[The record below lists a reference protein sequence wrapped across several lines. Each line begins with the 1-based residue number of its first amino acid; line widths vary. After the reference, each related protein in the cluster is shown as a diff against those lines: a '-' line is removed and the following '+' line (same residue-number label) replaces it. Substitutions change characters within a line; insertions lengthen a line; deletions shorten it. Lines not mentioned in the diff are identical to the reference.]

1 MSSSWLI
8 WIVLAALAGIGGGYF
23 LGRSSSA
30 GVKRSLQL
38 EEDLR
43 ETRGELE
50 RYRNNVVEH
59 FTTTA
64 QLVNK
69 LTADYR
75 AVYQH
80 LSRGA
85 QELTAGRIPQ
95 IEALS
100 GPSSQQAELAPPPP
114 TVDELLEE
122 DDDRD
127 LRREGIVPRAQA
139 RRPIEAPAEGWY
151 DDVAP
156 GTEVPDFARD
166 RRTG

>member
-1 MSSSWLI
+1 MSSWLI
-8 WIVLAALAGIGGGYF
+8 WVVLAVLAGGVGGYF

-30 GVKRSLQL
+30 GVRRSLQL

-43 ETRGELE
+43 EARGELE

-95 IEALS
+95 LEALS
-100 GPSSQQAELAPPPP
+100 APSSPPAEFAPPPP
-114 TVDELLEE
+114 TMDELLEE

-127 LRREGIVPRAQA
+127 VRRDEREPRVPS
-139 RRPIEAPAEGWY
+139 RRPVETPAEGWY